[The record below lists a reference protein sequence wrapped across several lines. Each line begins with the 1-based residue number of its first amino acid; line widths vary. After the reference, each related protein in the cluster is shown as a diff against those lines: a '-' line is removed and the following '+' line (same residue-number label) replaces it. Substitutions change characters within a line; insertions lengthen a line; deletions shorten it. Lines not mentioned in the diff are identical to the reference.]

1 MNAAD
6 GLDDRPAGPA
16 RAGRLE
22 TVARAGLIV
31 VAALLAGMFTD
42 AAPTGLAGPDAFWR
56 GALAVVVVFAASA
69 ARPWALVWLTGAVAA
84 TAAAGGSTLL
94 LGVAVALV
102 VAAAVHLL
110 GDEPVPLLP
119 TAVGVGAALCL
130 LDLPSVGPDGSTALI
145 VVVAVVPLVVSGWR
159 WCSTR
164 TWRIVRRTAIGASVL
179 GGLGL
184 FVFAVS
190 AALAWR
196 AGGRAVGESTAWIAA
211 AKSGDQAGAVAHLRE
226 AADAFDEGT
235 RSVSASWTTPARM
248 LPGLGRYLDAVAT
261 VSSAGSELTLA
272 SKAATE
278 SASIDNLRP
287 RQGKFDLAVMQRAK
301 GPLADTIATAR
312 RVAPKVSGIDNTWL
326 IAPVR
331 DRIEEFSSK
340 VDQAIEEGD
349 LALAALDVAP
359 SLLGGQGTRHYFVL
373 FTTPSE
379 SRELGGFLGNF
390 GELTVTDG
398 KIELSR
404 TGRTNVLN
412 AGLTEAQVR
421 AKLAAQ
427 GGGRIAEAPRSPE
440 LAPDLVAGQLPGQFP
455 ERFVAYDP
463 GRFWNNITGT
473 PDLPTV
479 ARAVADLY
487 PQSGGERP
495 IDGVIYVDPFAI
507 EALLQLTGPITV
519 EGMEQPI
526 DSTNAASFLLRDQYL
541 TIGDVGERADLLE
554 RVSRET
560 FDRLTKGDLAGPRT
574 FADALGP
581 MVAQRHLAF
590 WSLRPTDQP
599 FLDRVGISGRFP
611 AASPDLV
618 AVTQS
623 NDNPGKAD
631 ALWHRELRYEAAYD
645 AASGR
650 TVSELRVTLY
660 NDIPSAPAELAKL
673 PDYVVG
679 NLRGFPRGTNRTF
692 LSAYTPLNL
701 DRLTVG
707 GTVTPSESYNEYGV
721 RRFGAFIEVPAG
733 AKVEVVF
740 QLSGTLKLD
749 GGYGLTAWSPPL
761 ATPDRLSIVV
771 GSGAAV
777 GSTADRREQS
787 SDQSGIVVL
796 DRR

>member
-1 MNAAD
+1 M
-6 GLDDRPAGPA
+6 A
-16 RAGRLE
+16 RAG
-22 TVARAGLIV
+22 VVV
-31 VAALLAGMFTD
+31 VAAFLAAVFADG
-42 AAPTGLAGPDAFWR
+42 APTGLAGPDAFWR
-56 GALAVVVVFAASA
+56 GVLAAVVVLAASA

-84 TAAAGGSTLL
+84 TAAAGGSTIL
-94 LGVAVALV
+94 LGVAVLLV
-102 VAAAVHLL
+102 AGAGVHLL
-110 GDEPVPLLP
+110 RPEPIPLLP
-119 TAVGVGAALCL
+119 TVVGAVSALCL
-130 LDLPSVGPDGSTALI
+130 LDLPTVGPDGLTAAI
-145 VVVAVVPLVVSGWR
+145 VVLAVAPLVVSGWR

-164 TWRIVRRTAIGASVL
+164 TWRIVRRTVVGAAML
-179 GGLGL
+179 GGIGL
-184 FVFAVS
+184 VVFVVS
-190 AALAWR
+190 AAMAWR

-211 AKSGDQAGAVAHLRE
+211 AKGGDQAGAVTHLRE

-235 RSVSASWTTPARM
+235 RSVSASWTTPARV

-301 GPLADTIATAR
+301 GPLADTVATAR
-312 RVAPKVSGIDNTWL
+312 RVAPQVAGIDDTWL

-331 DRIEEFSSK
+331 DRIAEFSTK

-349 LALAALDVAP
+349 VALAALDVAP

-412 AGLTEAQVR
+412 AGLTEAEVL

-440 LAPDLVAGQLPGQFP
+440 LAPDLTPGQFP
-455 ERFVAYDP
+455 ERFVTYDP

-479 ARAVADLY
+479 GRAVAELY

-495 IDGVIYVDPFAI
+495 IDGVIYIDPFALQ
-507 EALLQLTGPITV
+507 ALLQLTGPITV
-519 EGMEQPI
+519 EGLEAPL
-526 DSTNAASFLLRDQYL
+526 DSTNAANFLLRDQYL

-590 WSLRPTDQP
+590 WSLRPADQP

-611 AASPDLV
+611 SASPDLV

-631 ALWHRELRYEAAYD
+631 ALWHREVRYEAAYD
-645 AASGR
+645 VATGR
-650 TVSELRVTLY
+650 TVSELRVMLH
-660 NDIPSAPAELAKL
+660 NDIPGDPVELAKL
-673 PDYVVG
+673 PDYVAG
-679 NLRGFPRGTNRTF
+679 NLRGLPRGTNRTF

-701 DRLTVG
+701 DSLTVG
-707 GTVTPSESYNEYGV
+707 GAVTPTESYNEFGV

-733 AKVEVVF
+733 ATVEVVF
-740 QLSGTLKLD
+740 RLSGTLNLD
-749 GGYGLTAWSPPL
+749 GGYGLRAWSPPL
-761 ATPDRLSIVV
+761 ATPDRLSIAV
-771 GSGAAV
+771 GSGTAV
-777 GSTADRREQS
+777 GSTTDRREQS